1 MSDIVI
7 RPKTIEDTIWI
18 EHYLDREWGS
28 RMIVTRGLLHDA
40 TGIPA
45 FVAEIDGERI
55 GLATYRFEDGQCELL
70 TLNSDRE
77 KLGVGTA
84 LVKAVRDAAIGKH
97 CARLWLVTTNDNLHA
112 LQFYQRRGFKL
123 ACLHRNA
130 IHLSRQLKPSI
141 PEVGLNDI
149 PIRDEIELEI
159 ML

>member
-1 MSDIVI
+1 MSDILI

-18 EHYLDREWGS
+18 EHYLEREWGS
-28 RMIVTRGLLHDA
+28 RMIVSRGLLHDA

-45 FVAEIDGERI
+45 FIAEIDSKRI
-55 GLATYRFEDGQCELL
+55 GLATYRFEDSHCELL

-77 KLGVGTA
+77 KVGVGIA
-84 LVKAVRDAAIGKH
+84 LVEAVRAAASRKG
-97 CARLWLVTTNDNLHA
+97 CRRLWLVTTNDNLHA
-112 LQFYQRRGFKL
+112 LQFYQKRGFKL

-130 IHLSRQLKPSI
+130 IHLSRKLKPSI
-141 PEVGLNDI
+141 PEVGLKGI